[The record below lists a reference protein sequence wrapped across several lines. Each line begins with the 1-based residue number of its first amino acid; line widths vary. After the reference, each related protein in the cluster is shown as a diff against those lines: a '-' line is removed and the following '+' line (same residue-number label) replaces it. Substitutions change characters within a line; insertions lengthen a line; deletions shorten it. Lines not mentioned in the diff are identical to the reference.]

1 MDIIGLYIHIH
12 LTQPRDEGKDE
23 GLFKVS
29 DIRHK
34 YCIKREKI
42 ASFKLFFFNL
52 NINPPDVHSVR
63 LRSGLE
69 SVSTFNSIDC

>member
-12 LTQPRDEGKDE
+12 LTQPGVKGRR

-34 YCIKREKI
+34 YCIKRDKI
-42 ASFKLFFFNL
+42 ASFKLFFL
-52 NINPPDVHSVR
+52 I
-63 LRSGLE
+63 
-69 SVSTFNSIDC
+69 